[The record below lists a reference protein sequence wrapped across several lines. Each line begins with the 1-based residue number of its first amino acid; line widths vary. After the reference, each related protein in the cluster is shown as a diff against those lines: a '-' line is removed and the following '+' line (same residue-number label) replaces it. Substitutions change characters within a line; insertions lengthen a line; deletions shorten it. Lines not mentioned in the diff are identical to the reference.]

1 MSEEIR
7 CFGCGAIIQSEDE
20 NKIGFVPK
28 KALNNDKVLC
38 CLLYTSRCV

>member
-20 NKIGFVPK
+20 NKIINAAKDPPK
-28 KALNNDKVLC
+28 REAVSITAGL
-38 CLLYTSRCV
+38 